1 MKDLNEEAFKARLA
15 YLIPIAFSLVTSGL
29 LTLLVSATQVELPS
43 VGFFS
48 EEGAGPFL
56 NGLLFV
62 LAMAAAG
69 TLVLIL
75 IRHRSWRFLEIMFAG
90 AFALATYFLTIV
102 YGQAFLTVL
111 GAHVNGMTLW
121 VHILGGLSAGV
132 ATYSIFISAS
142 RVQVFV
148 ALVFGAALG
157 AFLGVS
163 TPTLSAIAL
172 FILLIM
178 YDVFTVYHGPVG
190 KIASQVEPER
200 LKGVSLTFGKVHMGM
215 GDIVF
220 YSMLVSHMFFV
231 YGVNSLIAS
240 SFGTLIGVYAGLKLL
255 ERRSM
260 FPGLPL
266 ALALGL
272 LAGLAVSL

>member
-15 YLIPIAFSLVTSGL
+15 YLVPVAFSLITSGL

-90 AFALATYFLTIV
+90 AFALVTYFLTIV

-111 GAHVNGMTLW
+111 GARVNGMTLW

-178 YDVFTVYHGPVG
+178 YDVFTVYRGPVG

-200 LKGVSLTFGKVHMGM
+200 LKGVSLTFGEVRMGM

-266 ALALGL
+266 ALTLGL
-272 LAGLAVSL
+272 LACLVASL

>member
-1 MKDLNEEAFKARLA
+1 VKDLNEEAFKARLA